1 MTLTRTSPPGTVP
14 AVRHRATTTEGTHHA
29 G

>member
-14 AVRHRATTTEGTHHA
+14 AVRHHTTTNEGTHHA